1 MADGLVV
8 NMVDDM
14 TCTMTANTYTD
25 DTSSAVAWFTSDIL
39 VPIDGGANSNYRG
52 YQGFFQ
58 TENAD
63 TYVGSST
70 PADMPVM
77 SMG

>member
-39 VPIDGGANSNYRG
+39 VPIDGGTNSNYRG
-52 YQGFFQ
+52 YQGFW
-58 TENAD
+58 
-63 TYVGSST
+63 
-70 PADMPVM
+70 
-77 SMG
+77 